1 MDDWNNVVKAA
12 MKILGEKGKIPKL
25 NPAITKAST
34 ANGKSYDEFSTTREL
49 LKKKLLALQD
59 ASDALK
65 DAIEQYQDD
74 IDESDLGLNGRDKDD
89 VKKIQAAR
97 KILSDHRLQESID
110 VETENHKN
118 QRELDKHLMSMINY
132 KQET

>member
-25 NPAITKAST
+25 NPAIAKSST
-34 ANGKSYDEFSTTREL
+34 ANDKAYDEFSTTREL

-59 ASDALK
+59 AGDALK

-74 IDESDLGLNGRDKDD
+74 IDESDLGLDSRDKDD

-97 KILSDHRLQESID
+97 KILSDRLQESID
-110 VETENHKN
+110 VETTNHKN